1 MSVPIQTEP
10 AEGARE
16 DDASAKTTKG
26 PQPSQSAEDPAEGAD
41 DAPGADRG
49 SPRG

>member
-1 MSVPIQTEP
+1 MSVPTQPEP

-16 DDASAKTTKG
+16 DDAAKTATG
-26 PQPSQSAEDPAEGAD
+26 PQPGQSSDDPAEGAD